1 MTTTTF
7 LPSPPSPTYILAYTI
22 SDFEFVSNENSGSD
36 SIPIRTYA
44 RSNAMH
50 GASYSV
56 EVAEKLMRAFNDY
69 FGIKFALPKMD
80 QVAVADF
87 PFRCVLFLVTQ
98 KCMNRSYNNF
108 SNLKN
113 N

>member
-1 MTTTTF
+1 MTTTSF
-7 LPSPPSPTYILAYTI
+7 LTTPSSPTYVLAYTI
-22 SDFEFVSNENSGSD
+22 SDFEFESNENSGVTG
-36 SIPIRTYA
+36 SIPLRTYA

-56 EVAEKLMRAFNDY
+56 EVGEKLLMAYDNY

-87 PFRCVLFLVTQ
+87 PFSAMENWGMVVYKLV
-98 KCMNRSYNNF
+98 
-108 SNLKN
+108 KN
-113 N
+113 NGIQSVQF

>member
-7 LPSPPSPTYILAYTI
+7 LTTPLSPTYILAFTI
-22 SDFEFVSNENSGSD
+22 SDFDFKSNENSGSG

-44 RSNAMH
+44 RSNAIH

-56 EVAEKLMRAFNDY
+56 EVGEEILKAYDDY

-80 QVAVADF
+80 QVAVSDF
-87 PFRCVLFLVTQ
+87 PFRFVIFHS
-98 KCMNRSYNNF
+98 NYNFEGF
-108 SNLKN
+108 SC
-113 N
+113 